1 MSYNVISIAVFER
14 QAKRLIRKY
23 PSLKGEILY
32 LIEKLKKEPE
42 QGIAL
47 GNHCFKIRIAIA
59 SKCKGRSGGGRV
71 ITNIIIT
78 EKTVYLLFIYDKS
91 ERENLSARE
100 LNELLQFIPE

>member
-32 LIEKLKKEPE
+32 LIEKLKEEPE

-59 SKCKGRSGGGRV
+59 SKGKGRSGGGRV